1 VSDSPLSCL
10 FAGRGCVRFC
20 QCIQKGCPLFGVS
33 KRGATD
39 ARSVDVR
46 CGGVGPRGNQGE
58 NTMQRRKFLIG
69 AGSAAVGSS
78 ALIGSGAFTS
88 VNAARD
94 ISIQVA
100 GDASAYLQITRED
113 TPNGNEYVLNTENGL
128 ALNFDS
134 VNTNADSKFANLF
147 KVKNQGTQIVRVGVD
162 KDASDLPSG
171 FGIFAEGPQNNGD
184 LFPKN
189 NVQPHDS
196 DIPEGRSSGVDVDG
210 ENGFDGDIDYK
221 ASSGSDDTTGAIAT
235 GAGFEYPSDPVHL
248 ETGEQVENIG
258 VGWDR
263 NDVDFAELEGD
274 HTMVIKAVAFTDGQ
288 PGERD

>member
-1 VSDSPLSCL
+1 MSDSAPLCP

-58 NTMQRRKFLIG
+58 TNMERRKFLIG
-69 AGSAAVGSS
+69 AGSAAVGTS
-78 ALIGSGAFTS
+78 ALVGSGAFTS

-128 ALNFDS
+128 ALDFDS
-134 VNTNADSKFANLF
+134 VNINADSKFANLF

-162 KDASDLPSG
+162 KDASDLPGG

-184 LFPKN
+184 LFPKDK
-189 NVQPHDS
+189 VQPNS
-196 DIPEGRSSGVDVDG
+196 QDIPEDKSSGVDVDG
-210 ENGFDGDIDYK
+210 PNGYGEDFETDYGATSDK
-221 ASSGSDDTTGAIAT
+221 DNPQAS
-235 GAGFEYPSDPVHL
+235 GAGFNYPNNPVHL
-248 ETGEQVENIG
+248 DTGEQVENIG

-263 NDVDFAELEGD
+263 NDVDFAELEGN